1 MNKHYQESQRFFS
14 VIKATAI
21 LTIIIIIITIAIIII
36 YTFIIGCI
44 SLENLFSAKTQWPM
58 AGVDL
63 MLIRSQLN
71 AYTAGLFCG
80 LNSK

>member
-21 LTIIIIIITIAIIII
+21 LTIIIITIAIIII

-44 SLENLFSAKTQWPM
+44 SLEKKISAKTQWPM

-63 MLIRSQLN
+63 MLIRSQLI
-71 AYTAGLFCG
+71 AYSTGLFCG